1 MSASTPDRTISPNIK
16 TATLRAGA
24 RVLVPSRSYTA
35 LCNPGRVR
43 DARRF
48 DLGFTGRHALAVP
61 FGCILL
67 LALPC
72 LAVWAAIT
80 PALRWQRARSARR
93 FNAAFLR
100 DRR

>member
-1 MSASTPDRTISPNIK
+1 MSASTSDRSIRPASK
-16 TATLRAGA
+16 TATLQGALAASRASQP
-24 RVLVPSRSYTA
+24 RTPL
-35 LCNPGRVR
+35 LNPGRVR

-48 DLGFTGRHALAVP
+48 DLGFQSRHGLALP

-72 LAVWAAIT
+72 LALWAAAT
-80 PALRWQRARSARR
+80 PALRWQRARAARR
-93 FNAAFLR
+93 LNAPFLR